1 MDNGKHFSPSNGQQ
15 PRSPKPVVPASRRS
29 TSRGTQAKPAGFA
42 SRAASTVG
50 SPDTSGGPRRPR
62 WNKPA
67 KPAIVVALVAALALV
82 GVGGVLAWLVST
94 DSLTNTF
101 EIGTVVPVVNEDG
114 PTEGEPFKPGDS
126 TKQNVTVTNNGSVD
140 IYVRAQVN
148 IYWVD
153 NAGNQL
159 WEAPAKDTDYTVG
172 DFPQSGSSWSIG
184 DDGYY
189 YWTKKLN
196 PKDETGNLIGK
207 IYQDSDQLKADQDA
221 GRKLVVDI
229 DVQGIQADPAGAVQ
243 EAWKVTVGQDGT
255 LNVGQGA

>member
-1 MDNGKHFSPSNGQQ
+1 MDNGKHFSPSNGQ
-15 PRSPKPVVPASRRS
+15 PRPPKPVVPASRRS

-42 SRAASTVG
+42 SRAASTAG
-50 SPDTSGGPRRPR
+50 SPGTSGGPRRPR
-62 WNKPA
+62 WNKPV
-67 KPAIVVALVAALALV
+67 KPAVVVALVAALALV

-101 EIGTVVPVVNEDG
+101 DIGTVVPVVNEDG
-114 PTEGEPFKPGDS
+114 PTEGNPFEPGDS
-126 TKQNVTVTNNGSVD
+126 TKQKVTVTNNGSVD

-159 WEAPAKDTDYTVG
+159 WEKPESGTDYSVKG
-172 DFPQSGSSWSIG
+172 FPPADGSSWVAK
-184 DDGYY
+184 DGYY
-189 YWTKKLN
+189 HWTSKLT
-196 PKDETGNLIGK
+196 PSGETSELIGK
-207 IYQDSDQLKADQDA
+207 IYQTETQLKADQDA

-255 LNVGQGA
+255 LSVGQGA